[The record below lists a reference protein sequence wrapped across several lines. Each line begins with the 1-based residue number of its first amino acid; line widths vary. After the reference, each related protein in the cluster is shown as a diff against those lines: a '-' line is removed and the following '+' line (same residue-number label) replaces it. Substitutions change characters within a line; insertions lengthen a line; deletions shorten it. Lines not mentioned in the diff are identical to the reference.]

1 MPVVRLAVFNRLL
14 RQAKL
19 MNRKKQK
26 PYWKMNLEELREATK
41 EYDKP
46 IPMSKTRPL
55 SKAQREWFERA
66 RRGPSVSLFVTEHHN
81 VVLANVDAD
90 ILNRALKYAHK
101 QRLTL
106 NDVVNRALKSF
117 LARVK

>member
-1 MPVVRLAVFNRLL
+1 MPVVRFGLFNRLL

-19 MNRKKQK
+19 MNQKKRK

-41 EYDKP
+41 EFDKP

-55 SKAQREWFERA
+55 SKAERAWFERA

-90 ILNRALKYAHK
+90 MLNRALKYAHR
-101 QRLTL
+101 QGLTL
-106 NDVVNRALKSF
+106 NDVVNRALKAF
-117 LARVK
+117 